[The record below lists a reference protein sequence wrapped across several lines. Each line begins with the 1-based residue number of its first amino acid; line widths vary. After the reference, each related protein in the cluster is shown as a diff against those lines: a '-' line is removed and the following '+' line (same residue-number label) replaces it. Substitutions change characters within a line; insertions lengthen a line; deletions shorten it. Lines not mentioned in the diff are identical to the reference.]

1 MPRASEAHAKPVRD
15 AKRSLAEETLAP
27 RVVLSGCLSLQPTSE
42 EWTERAGPVWFQI
55 ALATFGI
62 LALELALIRWTSG
75 QIRAFAYFNNL
86 VLIAAFLGMGLG
98 LALGRRYGGLVHW
111 TLPALLFVSTALG
124 LAEPL
129 GLIHLRFP
137 DPAIHTWGTEQSEGI
152 LRSLRDVALFVT
164 LIAAIVLVFLLAGSA
179 VGCLFPRLPALKA
192 YRWDL
197 AGSLLGVIAVTLVT
211 ATGAGPAFWLA
222 LGVLPFAWLS
232 RKPLSLASG
241 AAVIALGAY
250 SAQDATFSPYNRID
264 LDSDAYGIQLA
275 VNRDFHQYMH
285 DLSDQGREEAP
296 DPKVYENVRRAYDL
310 PFVINEHRE
319 SALVV
324 GAGTGNDVQAALRNG
339 YRRVVSVDIDP
350 QIIALGRQLHPEQPY
365 SDPRVSAVVDDAR
378 AVFGRQREERYDAV
392 VFGLLD
398 SHAMF
403 TALST
408 LRLDNYVYTEEGIR
422 AAWEHV
428 TPGGHLSI
436 SFSVFAGSWIS
447 DRLYWTI
454 ARATGQ
460 EPVTLRHG
468 MHHGCTFVVPGP
480 EARLDFEQFDYPS
493 VPPEQ
498 PLKRVRTTSDDWPF
512 LYIRPGVF
520 PWGYIL
526 VLGLILGL
534 AFVATP
540 LAFGREA
547 LGRDFDPVL
556 FLMGAGFLLIETR
569 GVTSLSLLFGST
581 WVVNAAVFAG
591 ILLMALLANEAVW
604 RFRPTRVT
612 VWFVGLLASVVL
624 LWAIPPSMLTGFG
637 VVTRGALGGMING
650 LPVAFAGV
658 IVSILLAR
666 SRNAA
671 ASLGSNLLGSVVGGC
686 LEYLSMVTGLRGL
699 ALLALALYLGALLV
713 TLRQEARV
721 EAEA

>member
-1 MPRASEAHAKPVRD
+1 MVSSRPVRLE
-15 AKRSLAEETLAP
+15 A
-27 RVVLSGCLSLQPTSE
+27 TSQ
-42 EWTERAGPVWFQI
+42 EWTKRAGPVWFQI
-55 ALATFGI
+55 GLATFGI

-98 LALGRRYGGLVHW
+98 LALGRRYSGLVHW
-111 TLPALLFVSTALG
+111 TLPTLLLVATALG

-129 GLIHLRFP
+129 GLVHLRFP
-137 DPAIHTWGTEQSEGI
+137 DPSVHMWGTELSEGT
-152 LRSLRDVALFVT
+152 LRAVLDVTLFVT
-164 LIAAIVLVFLLAGSA
+164 LIGLIVAVFLLAGSA
-179 VGCLFPRLPALKA
+179 VGCLFPRLPALRA

-197 AGSLLGVIAVTLVT
+197 AGSLLGVLAVTAVI
-211 ATGAGPAFWLA
+211 ATGAGPALWLA

-232 RKPLSLASG
+232 RRPLSLVAG

-250 SAQDATFSPYNRID
+250 SAQGATFSPYNRID
-264 LDSDAYGIQLA
+264 LRPSPHGTRME

-285 DLSDQGREEAP
+285 DLSDRGIEEAP
-296 DPKVYENVRRAYDL
+296 DPDVQRRLRRAYDL
-310 PFVINEHRE
+310 PFVINARRE

-324 GAGTGNDVQAALRNG
+324 GAGTGNDAQAALRHG
-339 YRRVVSVDIDP
+339 YERVVSIDIDP
-350 QIIALGRQLHPEQPY
+350 RIISLGRQLHPEQPY

-378 AVFGRQREERYDAV
+378 AVFERHKGRKYDAV

-428 TPGGHLSI
+428 APGGHLSI
-436 SFSVFAGSWIS
+436 SFSVFAGPWIS

-454 ARATGQ
+454 TRATGR
-460 EPVTLRHG
+460 EPLALLHR
-468 MHHGCTFVVPGP
+468 MNYGCTFVVPGP
-480 EARLDFEQFDYPS
+480 EAELDFEGIEFPAVRPS
-493 VPPEQ
+493 Q
-498 PLKRVRTTSDDWPF
+498 AAKHVRTTSDDWPF
-512 LYIRPGVF
+512 LYVRPGLF
-520 PWGYIL
+520 PWGYVL
-526 VLGLILGL
+526 VLGLIVAL
-534 AFVATP
+534 AAVSTP
-540 LAFGREA
+540 LAFGRKA

-581 WVVNAAVFAG
+581 WVVNAAVFGG
-591 ILLMALLANEAVW
+591 ILLMALVANEAVW
-604 RFRPTRVT
+604 RFRPTRLT
-612 VWFVGLLASVVL
+612 PWFTGLLASVVF
-624 LWAIPPSMLTGFG
+624 LWAIPPSLLTGLPVVMRG
-637 VVTRGALGGMING
+637 VLGGLVNG

-671 ASLGSNLLGSVVGGC
+671 ASLGSNLLGSVIGGC
-686 LEYLSMVTGLRGL
+686 LEYLSMVAGLRAL
-699 ALLALALYLGALLV
+699 ALLALGLYLGALLV
-713 TLRQEARV
+713 ALRRGETTAAT
-721 EAEA
+721 ESTAGA